1 MVIFWW
7 SFIVYCLWWY
17 LWNLD
22 KSEEIYNKLL
32 SWPDRWS
39 LTMMIGSSLRQRSFS
54 LLQPL
59 LIFSHW
65 NDLEF
70 SPQTWSNN
78 ITLIVSIVRLN
89 HKTGQMCMSTIRL
102 FTKIWG
108 ISYVSTIV
116 LVPHRLLTS
125 RLLSRGYIR
134 KFPLFKELVLC
145 DKNKFVKIMLNASI
159 ISKYVRFWQPS
170 S

>member
-22 KSEEIYNKLL
+22 KSEETYNKLL

-65 NDLEF
+65 EWLRILTTNMIKWYYINCLHCSFKSQNRTNVYVHNKVIHQNMRYFLCKHYSF
-70 SPQTWSNN
+70 SASQITN
-78 ITLIVSIVRLN
+78 ITTLITRVHSKVPAIQGIGFVRQ
-89 HKTGQMCMSTIRL
+89 K
-102 FTKIWG
+102 
-108 ISYVSTIV
+108 
-116 LVPHRLLTS
+116 
-125 RLLSRGYIR
+125 
-134 KFPLFKELVLC
+134 
-145 DKNKFVKIMLNASI
+145 
-159 ISKYVRFWQPS
+159 
-170 S
+170 